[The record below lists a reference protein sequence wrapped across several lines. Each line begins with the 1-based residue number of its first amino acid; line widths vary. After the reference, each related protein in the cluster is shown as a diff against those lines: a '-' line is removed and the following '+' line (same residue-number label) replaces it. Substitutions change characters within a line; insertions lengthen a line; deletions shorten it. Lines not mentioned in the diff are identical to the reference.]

1 MKQITNFILEG
12 LRINK
17 DIKIN
22 KFKPQD
28 DVERMAYFA
37 KETVFNGIDLTDKD
51 FKEDE
56 TYNDYVYVNKFND
69 DPNLAKEFFN
79 KRSGYLQSNL
89 HSSSSPTQYIIRLG
103 LNSKAE
109 VKYKCAGDITFSI
122 ALNENKDKIEEIYCS
137 KLLKDILI
145 RI

>member
-1 MKQITNFILEG
+1 MKNITNFIIEG

-17 DIKIN
+17 NTKID

-28 DVERMAYFA
+28 DIERMAFFA
-37 KETVFNGIDLTDKD
+37 KETLFKGIDLTDKD
-51 FKEDE
+51 FKEDRGF
-56 TYNDYVYVNKFND
+56 VYISKFNE
-69 DPNLAKEFFN
+69 DPELAKEFFD

-109 VKYKCAGDITFSI
+109 VKYKYAGDITFSI

>member
-1 MKQITNFILEG
+1 MKHITNFILEG

-17 DIKIN
+17 DTKID
-22 KFKPQD
+22 KFKPED

-37 KETVFNGIDLTDKD
+37 KETLFNGIDLTDKD
-51 FKEDE
+51 FKEDRGF
-56 TYNDYVYVNKFND
+56 VYISKFND
-69 DPNLAKEFFN
+69 DPKLAKEFFD
-79 KRSGYLQSNL
+79 KRSGYLHSAL

-145 RI
+145 NI

>member
-1 MKQITNFILEG
+1 MKHITNFILEG

-17 DIKIN
+17 DTKID
-22 KFKPQD
+22 KFKPED

-37 KETVFNGIDLTDKD
+37 KETLFKGIDLTDKD
-51 FKEDE
+51 FKEDRGF
-56 TYNDYVYVNKFND
+56 VYISKFND
-69 DPNLAKEFFN
+69 DPKLAKEFFD
-79 KRSGYLQSNL
+79 KRAGYLHSTL

-122 ALNENKDKIEEIYCS
+122 ALNENKDKIEEICCS

-145 RI
+145 NI